1 MLVIRKSSPTTPIL
15 TLSFPAYAG
24 NPAIPA
30 FFSLFEAQGLLDRPV
45 RFTGA
50 RRKPALIAGR

>member
-1 MLVIRKSSPTTPIL
+1 MLVIRKSSPTTPNPDSVIPRPGGE
-15 TLSFPAYAG
+15 SG
-24 NPAIPA
+24 NPSVL
-30 FFSLFEAQGLLDRPV
+30 SLFEAQGLLDRPV